1 LRLGSTTF
9 CPKDARGDRLPVS
22 ALRVDD
28 VIAALVDVRPRQVNV
43 VMDSCESGG
52 AMLDMA
58 SLLKVENLVGPESPN
73 VSFLAASA
81 RDQYA
86 YGDEIEGALQPT
98 P

>member
-1 LRLGSTTF
+1 
-9 CPKDARGDRLPVS
+9 
-22 ALRVDD
+22 
-28 VIAALVDVRPRQVNV
+28 
-43 VMDSCESGG
+43 
-52 AMLDMA
+52 MA